1 MDSASQILAVLDRCA
16 ADSSFPAL
24 DNAHVYLAAARLSAY
39 RSTADWAIAI
49 EVFGF
54 SPRAGLPDLAVT
66 AFASRLRDR
75 NPPSKYRSDEAYQSY
90 LSRHPHDDSRYFFP
104 LDEGPWID
112 EEIVADD
119 PGLDVLVRG
128 RAVPLPPR
136 AAYAQYGIELE
147 DTHQVL
153 VFELCRYL
161 AATARDSVLATRDER
176 RVSVFPSME
185 QVLQLDDWQHPDVA
199 AGERPSDNQ
208 TFQQIA
214 ELLSTGELDRY
225 RPTAPPNT
233 HWKHWPEGGRL

>member
-1 MDSASQILAVLDRCA
+1 MDSASRILAVLDRCA
-16 ADSSFPAL
+16 ENCFFPML
-24 DNAHVYLAAARLSAY
+24 DNGYVYLAATRLSAY

-54 SPRAGLPDLAVT
+54 SPSAGLPDLAVT
-66 AFASRLRDR
+66 TYASRLRDR
-75 NPPSKYRSDEAYQSY
+75 NPPSNYRSEDAYQNY
-90 LSRHPHDDSRYFFP
+90 LSTHPHDDARHFYP
-104 LDEGPWID
+104 LEDGPWID
-112 EEIVADD
+112 DEIVAED
-119 PGLDVLVRG
+119 PDLEVLVRG

-136 AAYAQYGIELE
+136 SAYAPHGIALE
-147 DTHQVL
+147 DAHQVQ

-161 AATARDSVLATRDER
+161 AAVARDSVLATREER

-185 QVLQLDDWQHPDVA
+185 QVLQLDDWHHPDLVR
-199 AGERPSDNQ
+199 GERPAANQ

-225 RPTAPPNT
+225 RPTEPPNT